1 MSTSHL
7 TPVAV
12 SAIVGGKTA
21 FSVGCVCDGKQ
32 SSGKE
37 SRSIHGKNLAP
48 PRQQSCRTVRSNRGK
63 NLSVQTRSIARPASI
78 DVQNRFVIARPT
90 IFLLCSCLAV
100 VPSSRL
106 RDGPINKHSH
116 GPSACL
122 KRAICGLM
130 HRSNGVAIRSPRR
143 RWRDGDPHCLGGLEV
158 DQKPIREVDAD

>member
-78 DVQNRFVIARPT
+78 DVQTGSLSRDRQSSAFVRAWRSFLRPACAMVPSTNILMVRQHVSSVPYADSCTAATASLFDHLVGAGGMVMPIA
-90 IFLLCSCLAV
+90 LAV
-100 VPSSRL
+100 LRL
-106 RDGPINKHSH
+106 T
-116 GPSACL
+116 
-122 KRAICGLM
+122 
-130 HRSNGVAIRSPRR
+130 RS
-143 RWRDGDPHCLGGLEV
+143 
-158 DQKPIREVDAD
+158 Q

>member
-37 SRSIHGKNLAP
+37 SRSIHGRNLAP

-78 DVQNRFVIARPT
+78 DVQTGSLSRDRRSSAFVRAWRSFLRPG
-90 IFLLCSCLAV
+90 
-100 VPSSRL
+100 L
-106 RDGPINKHSH
+106 RDGPINRHSH